1 MTDGLK
7 QKATDTTAQIQPIQD
22 KVDFVTAVH
31 KYHMALVRIYYTLA
45 QYTDSKVIYSDA
57 AYSGT
62 TMTVHAYTPSLAEV
76 GRYLQRMYH
85 NIQVD
90 TGPNAV
96 FSNVSIDHVPGYPEG
111 YVYKYYVGNT
121 LVSVGSPPAGV
132 TAPGSV
138 QAAGPEHQ
146 APAPA
151 ARPAPAADTPT
162 ARRWRQRP
170 QRAGSPR
177 RPAGSRTRTPADA
190 YSEPITPIETLIQKQ
205 MNPLP
210 VPRQQEEFQSS
221 SAQRPRQARRAG
233 L

>member
-1 MTDGLK
+1 MADAAVQGKAVTDALK
-7 QKATDTTAQIQPIQD
+7 QKATDTTAQIKPIQD

-138 QAAGPEHQ
+138 QAPGQ
-146 APAPA
+146 NTNAPGSS
-151 ARPAPAADTPT
+151 
-162 ARRWRQRP
+162 
-170 QRAGSPR
+170 GSP
-177 RPAGSRTRTPADA
+177 GSG
-190 YSEPITPIETLIQKQ
+190 
-205 MNPLP
+205 
-210 VPRQQEEFQSS
+210 SS
-221 SAQRPRQARRAG
+221 FPQARRRRQLPQQGGPVRRTGRQPDRADPG
-233 L
+233 RCVQ